1 MGYKIE
7 AKPYPLTAY
16 TYEDTANGLRLNST
30 TYSDFT
36 AAYGEPESS

>member
-36 AAYGEPESS
+36 AAYGEPGSS